1 MVPEYNFKKIE
12 ALVQDKWIKEERFK
26 AKPDDR
32 EKFYCLSM
40 FPYPS
45 GKLHM
50 GHVRNYT
57 IGDVISRFKRMNNY
71 NVFQPMGWDA
81 FGLPAENAAIAN
93 NVTPQEWTNENIK
106 YMKKQMIS
114 LGLGYD
120 WSKELSTC
128 DPNYFKWE
136 QHLFKKFYENNL
148 IYRKKALVNW
158 DPVDE
163 TVLANEQVIDGLGWR
178 SGAKVVIK
186 EIDQWFIKIT
196 DYAEE
201 LLSSLDDVDWPE
213 RVKLMQRNWI
223 GKSKGAEIIYKVD
236 KSDSPLKVFST
247 RPDTIFGV
255 TFLAISPNHEISIQL
270 AKENKDIKKFLEK
283 CKKQKVAEADMAK
296 AEKLGIKTQIN
307 AIHPLTGNKL
317 PLWIGNFVLLEY
329 GTGVVMGVPGH
340 DQRDYEFAKKYDIEI
355 PQVITTN
362 NKEEVIPIINKGI
375 LINSDIYDGMT
386 SDDASEKIISDLIN
400 KNLGN
405 SLIQFR
411 LRDWGISRQRY
422 WGCPIPV
429 IYEDGIPKLVEDDN
443 IPVKLPKLKKG
454 TGPIPLSQ
462 NDTFKKISSN
472 IERETDTFDTF
483 MDSSWYYARFTSS
496 DNKSSIFDDNSK
508 YWLPVDLYIGGI
520 EHAILHLL
528 YSRFF
533 HKAMR
538 DLGLVEGDEPF
549 KKLLT
554 QGMVLKDSAKM
565 SKSKGNTVDP
575 QSYIDKY
582 GADTIRLYM
591 MFTAPPEQSL
601 EWSESSVEGAY
612 RFLKRIWS
620 LVVTKKYSE
629 ISIPKSFTQNERD
642 LRRKT
647 HETIRKVTNDFES
660 RFGFN
665 TAIASIMELLNYIP
679 DDFKKDD
686 ANENQK
692 YCLNELIISILK
704 MLYPISPHISEHLW
718 DGFFD
723 EKELGNIES
732 SWPVFD
738 EGLMK
743 KEDFLLVVQINGKV
757 RGKIKI
763 MKDTSQNQ
771 IEELAKKIENV
782 GSNLQNKKI
791 KKIIYIEEKILNFVI

>member
-148 IYRKKALVNW
+148 IYRKKAMVNW

-201 LLSSLDDVDWPE
+201 LLSSLDEVDWPE
-213 RVKLMQRNWI
+213 RVKLMQKNWI

-255 TFLAISPNHEISIQL
+255 SFLAISPNHEISIQL

-405 SLIQFR
+405 PLIQFR

-443 IPVKLPKLKKG
+443 IPIKLPKLKEG

-462 NDTFKKISSN
+462 NDLFKKISSN

-483 MDSSWYYARFTSS
+483 IDSSWYYARFTSS

-620 LVVTKKYSE
+620 LIVTKKYSE

-723 EKELGNIES
+723 EKEFGNIES

-738 EGLMK
+738 ENLIE

-757 RGKIKI
+757 RGKIMI
-763 MKDTSQNQ
+763 MKNTGQNQ

-791 KKIIYIEEKILNFVI
+791 KKVIYIEEKILNFVI

>member
-223 GKSKGAEIIYKVD
+223 GKSKGAEIIYEVD

-247 RPDTIFGV
+247 RPYTIFGV

-405 SLIQFR
+405 PLIQFR

-429 IYEDGIPKLVEDDN
+429 IYEDGMPKLVEDDN
-443 IPVKLPKLKKG
+443 IPIKLPKLKKG

-462 NDTFKKISSN
+462 NDSFKKISSN

-496 DNKSSIFDDNSK
+496 ENKSSIFDDNSK

-538 DLGLVEGDEPF
+538 DLGLVKGDEPF

-738 EGLMK
+738 EDLIK
-743 KEDFLLVVQINGKV
+743 KEDFLLVVKINGKV

-791 KKIIYIEEKILNFVI
+791 KKVIYIEEKILNFVI